1 MFSDRFKHAFKVALA
16 MVITYAIALGMA
28 WEKPFWAGL
37 SVIFCSLATAGESI
51 DRGVQRILGT
61 AAAGVAALGLIALFG
76 QERWPFLLS
85 MSAFL
90 AICTYVWTGGGRNN
104 FIWFNA
110 GFNFPIV
117 ALLGDGLSVST
128 FDIVVLRAQ
137 ETALGVVVYS
147 LVAVLVWPRRGG
159 TSFRRAMLDVACA
172 QTGLFD
178 QYLEAMSGKG
188 DRAGDG
194 EAGKL
199 RAKIA
204 AALPG
209 LGGRLEGAA
218 YDSAEIWAQRRAWRR
233 CVQDLSALNEA
244 LDHWRASLSGLNGLD
259 VQQLLP
265 GLSDFGA
272 EIRTRMNGVRSMLSG
287 QPPTRR
293 PAAVGLHTDQ
303 ESLLSL
309 SHAQRSALL
318 LSREHLARI
327 DRLSRALFETAG
339 AIGGFPAAGRE
350 GRPAA
355 AGSSPF
361 VPDPDRLLAT
371 ARQTVVLWLLIFLV
385 IYLPDFPNVV
395 GTVALA
401 NAFAMAFAVAPFVQA
416 RVLLVPSIVGVAFAG
431 VLYMFVMPHL
441 SGFASL
447 GTMIFAATFVI
458 GYLYHRPEDFLA
470 RAMGLTMLVIVIGA
484 ENHQTYNFHYFAN
497 WLVASMF
504 FVLVMI
510 VAWRLPVSFRP
521 DVRFPSM
528 LRRFFSSAGWLL
540 SDLASGPEAETSAL
554 GRWRRRF
561 HVQEITVLP
570 ARLQA
575 WAGTLPDEALGDGG
589 RERLLS
595 LLASVHDISRRMQAL
610 LQAEPAARS
619 LAGFADLT
627 RVLREWQ
634 ETVGGAFSELS
645 GEFRASELTAFRAR
659 LGNAMTR
666 LETRVDGAL
675 DGMHAAAV
683 LAEQGENAYRV
694 LGACRGMSG
703 ALMESME
710 RIPPIDWGRLRES
723 RF

>member
-28 WEKPFWAGL
+28 WEKPFWAAL

-51 DRGVQRILGT
+51 DRGIQRILGT
-61 AAAGVAALGLIALFG
+61 ALAGVAALVLIALFG

-85 MSAFL
+85 TTAFL
-90 AICTYVWTGGGRNN
+90 AVCTYAWTGGGRN
-104 FIWFNA
+104 FFVWFNA
-110 GFNFPIV
+110 GFNFPILV
-117 ALLGDGLSVST
+117 ILGEGLSVST
-128 FDIVVLRAQ
+128 FDTVILRAQ

-147 LVAVLVWPRRGG
+147 FVAVLVWPRRGG
-159 TSFRRAMLDVACA
+159 TSFRGAMVDLAGA
-172 QTGLFD
+172 QAELFD
-178 QYLEAMSGKG
+178 RYLDTMTGKG
-188 DRAGDG
+188 EPVGDG
-194 EAGKL
+194 GAGKL
-199 RAKIA
+199 RAEIA

-209 LGGRLEGAA
+209 LGGQLEGAG

-233 CVQDLSALNEA
+233 CIQELSALNEA
-244 LDHWRASLSGLNGLD
+244 LDHWRVGLSGLNGLD
-259 VQQLLP
+259 VQQLIP
-265 GLSDFGA
+265 GLSAFGA

-287 QPPTRR
+287 QPPPRR
-293 PAAVGLHTDQ
+293 PAAVGLHADQ

-318 LSREHLARI
+318 LSREHLAQI
-327 DRLSRALFETAG
+327 DRLSLALFKTA
-339 AIGGFPAAGRE
+339 AAVGGFSAADR
-350 GRPAA
+350 RPAA
-355 AGSSPF
+355 VGSSPF

-371 ARQTVVLWLLIFLV
+371 ARQSVVLWLLILLA

-395 GTVALA
+395 GTIAMG
-401 NAFAMAFAVAPFVQA
+401 NAFAMGFAIVPFLQA

-458 GYLYHRPEDFLA
+458 GYLYHRREDFLA
-470 RAMGLTMLVIVIGA
+470 RAMGLTWMVIVIGA
-484 ENHQTYNFHYFAN
+484 ENHQTYSFYYFAN
-497 WLVASMF
+497 WLMASVF
-504 FVLVMI
+504 FVLVMM
-510 VAWRLPVSFRP
+510 VAWRLPISFRP
-521 DVRFPSM
+521 EVRFPSM